1 MGKDVKAKN
10 KKKYD
15 TFSITMELEKPLLY
29 DLEDDKNNKSNKT
42 NNNNKNDGDNGIKP
56 SIMKKVMIGIS
67 AILIMAIIVFVIW
80 ANITYKPQ
88 MLAEEALVSD
98 KNVEVSVNKFISFSP
113 IGKTPTKG
121 FIFYPG
127 AKIDPEAYAPL
138 CKAIAEKGYQVVIVP
153 MPLNLAT
160 LSINKGEKVIDKYQS
175 IDTWIVGGHS
185 LGGTM
190 AAKFARNNNN
200 VDGVVLLASYP
211 MGDELKDLGKDVLS
225 IWGSKDGVLN
235 FENLINAKA
244 NLPDDTTYVE
254 IEGAN
259 HSQFADYGDQKGDN
273 EAIVSQEKQLDITTS
288 SILKFLKN
296 IK

>member
-1 MGKDVKAKN
+1 MGKDVKVKK

-29 DLEDDKNNKSNKT
+29 DLEDNKDKKSNNDKDNKT
-42 NNNNKNDGDNGIKP
+42 IKP
-56 SIMKKVMIGIS
+56 SAMKKIMIGL
-67 AILIMAIIVFVIW
+67 ATILVVAVIGFVVW

-88 MLAEEALVSD
+88 NLAEEALVSNR
-98 KNVEVSVNKFISFSP
+98 NVEVSINKFISFSP

-127 AKIDPEAYAPL
+127 AKIEPEAYAPL
-138 CKAIAEKGYQVVIVP
+138 CKAIAEQGYQVVIVP
-153 MPLNLAT
+153 MTLNLAT
-160 LSINKGEKVIDKYQS
+160 LSINKGDQVIDKYQS
-175 IDTWIVGGHS
+175 IDTWVVGGHS

-190 AAKFARNNNN
+190 AAKFASNNNE

-225 IWGSKDGVLN
+225 VWGSKDGVLN
-235 FENLINAKA
+235 YKDLISAKD
-244 NLPDDTTYVE
+244 NLPSDTTYVE

-259 HSQFADYGDQKGDN
+259 HSQFGDYGLQKGDN
-273 EAIVSQEKQLDITTS
+273 DAIVSQDKQLSVTTK

-296 IK
+296 IN

>member
-1 MGKDVKAKN
+1 MGKDVKVKK

-29 DLEDDKNNKSNKT
+29 DLEDNKDKKSNNDKDNKT
-42 NNNNKNDGDNGIKP
+42 IKP
-56 SIMKKVMIGIS
+56 SAMKKIMIGL
-67 AILIMAIIVFVIW
+67 ATILVVAVIGFVVW

-88 MLAEEALVSD
+88 NLAEEALVSD
-98 KNVEVSVNKFISFSP
+98 RNVEVSVNKFISFSP

-127 AKIDPEAYAPL
+127 AKIEPEAYAPL
-138 CKAIAEKGYQVVIVP
+138 CKAIAEQGYQVVIVP
-153 MPLNLAT
+153 MTLNLAT
-160 LSINKGEKVIDKYQS
+160 LSINKGDQVIDKYQS
-175 IDTWIVGGHS
+175 IDTWVVGGHS

-190 AAKFARNNNN
+190 AAKFASNNNE

-225 IWGSKDGVLN
+225 VWGSKDGVLN
-235 FENLINAKA
+235 YKDLISAKD
-244 NLPDDTTYVE
+244 NLPSDTTYVE

-259 HSQFADYGDQKGDN
+259 HSQFGDYGLQKGDN
-273 EAIVSQEKQLDITTS
+273 DAIVSQDKQLSVTTK

-296 IK
+296 IN

>member
-1 MGKDVKAKN
+1 MGKDVKVKK

-29 DLEDDKNNKSNKT
+29 DLEDKKDKKSNNDKDNKT
-42 NNNNKNDGDNGIKP
+42 IKP
-56 SIMKKVMIGIS
+56 SAMKKIMIGL
-67 AILIMAIIVFVIW
+67 ATILVVAVIGFVVW

-88 MLAEEALVSD
+88 NLAEEALVSD
-98 KNVEVSVNKFISFSP
+98 RNVEVSVNKFISFSP

-127 AKIDPEAYAPL
+127 AKIEPEAYAPL
-138 CKAIAEKGYQVVIVP
+138 CKAIAEQGYQVVIVP
-153 MPLNLAT
+153 MTLNLAT
-160 LSINKGEKVIDKYQS
+160 LSINKGDQVIDKYQS
-175 IDTWIVGGHS
+175 IDTWVVGGHS

-190 AAKFARNNNN
+190 AAKFASNNNE

-225 IWGSKDGVLN
+225 VWGSKDGVLN
-235 FENLINAKA
+235 YKDLISAKD
-244 NLPDDTTYVE
+244 NLPSDTTYVE

-259 HSQFADYGDQKGDN
+259 HSQFGDYGLQKGDN
-273 EAIVSQEKQLDITTS
+273 DAIVSQDKQLSVTTK

-296 IK
+296 IN

>member
-1 MGKDVKAKN
+1 MGKDVKVKK

-29 DLEDDKNNKSNKT
+29 DLEDNKDKKSNNDKDNKT
-42 NNNNKNDGDNGIKP
+42 IKP
-56 SIMKKVMIGIS
+56 SAMKKIMIGL
-67 AILIMAIIVFVIW
+67 ATILVVAVIGFVVW

-88 MLAEEALVSD
+88 NLAEEALVSNR
-98 KNVEVSVNKFISFSP
+98 NVEVSENKFISFSP

-127 AKIDPEAYAPL
+127 AKIEPEAYAPL
-138 CKAIAEKGYQVVIVP
+138 CKAIAEQGYQVVIVP
-153 MPLNLAT
+153 MTLNLAT
-160 LSINKGEKVIDKYQS
+160 LSINKGDQVIDKYQS
-175 IDTWIVGGHS
+175 IDTWVVGGHS

-190 AAKFARNNNN
+190 AAKFASNNNE

-225 IWGSKDGVLN
+225 VWGSKDGVLN
-235 FENLINAKA
+235 YKDLISAKD
-244 NLPDDTTYVE
+244 NLPSDTTYVE

-259 HSQFADYGDQKGDN
+259 HSQFGDYGLQKGDN
-273 EAIVSQEKQLDITTS
+273 DAIVSQDKQLSVTTK

-296 IK
+296 IN

>member
-1 MGKDVKAKN
+1 MGKDVKVKK

-29 DLEDDKNNKSNKT
+29 DLEDNKDKKSNNDKDNKT
-42 NNNNKNDGDNGIKP
+42 IKP
-56 SIMKKVMIGIS
+56 STMKKIMIGLATLLVVAVIGF
-67 AILIMAIIVFVIW
+67 IVW

-88 MLAEEALVSD
+88 NLAEKALVSD
-98 KNVEVSVNKFISFSP
+98 RNVEVSENKFISFSP

-127 AKIDPEAYAPL
+127 AKIEPEAYAPL
-138 CKAIAEKGYQVVIVP
+138 CKAIAEQGYQVVIVP
-153 MPLNLAT
+153 MTLNLAT
-160 LSINKGEKVIDKYQS
+160 LSINKGDQVIDKYQS
-175 IDTWIVGGHS
+175 IDTWVVGGHS

-190 AAKFARNNNN
+190 AAKFASNNNE

-225 IWGSKDGVLN
+225 VWGSKDGVLN
-235 FENLINAKA
+235 YKNLISAKD
-244 NLPDDTTYVE
+244 NLPSDTTYVE

-259 HSQFADYGDQKGDN
+259 HSQFGDYGLQKGDN
-273 EAIVSQEKQLDITTS
+273 EAIVSQDKQLSVTTK

-296 IK
+296 IN

>member
-1 MGKDVKAKN
+1 MGKDVKVKK

-29 DLEDDKNNKSNKT
+29 DLEDNKDKKSNNDKDNKT
-42 NNNNKNDGDNGIKP
+42 IKP
-56 SIMKKVMIGIS
+56 SAMKKIMIGL
-67 AILIMAIIVFVIW
+67 ATILVVAVIGFVVW

-88 MLAEEALVSD
+88 NLAEEALVSNR
-98 KNVEVSVNKFISFSP
+98 NVEVSVNKFISFSP

-127 AKIDPEAYAPL
+127 AKIEPEAYAPL
-138 CKAIAEKGYQVVIVP
+138 CKAIAEQGYQVVIVP
-153 MPLNLAT
+153 MTLNLAT
-160 LSINKGEKVIDKYQS
+160 LSINKGDQVIDKYQS
-175 IDTWIVGGHS
+175 IDTWVVGGHS

-190 AAKFARNNNN
+190 AAKFASNNNE

-225 IWGSKDGVLN
+225 VWGSKDGVLN
-235 FENLINAKA
+235 YKDLISAKD
-244 NLPDDTTYVE
+244 NLPSDTTYVE

-259 HSQFADYGDQKGDN
+259 HSQFGDYGLQKGDN
-273 EAIVSQEKQLDITTS
+273 DAIVSQDKQLSVTTK

-296 IK
+296 IN

>member
-1 MGKDVKAKN
+1 MGKDVKVKK

-29 DLEDDKNNKSNKT
+29 DLEDNKDKKSNNDKDNKT
-42 NNNNKNDGDNGIKP
+42 IKP
-56 SIMKKVMIGIS
+56 SAVKKIMIGL
-67 AILIMAIIVFVIW
+67 ATILVVAVIGFVVW

-88 MLAEEALVSD
+88 NLAEEALVSNR
-98 KNVEVSVNKFISFSP
+98 NVEVSVNKFISFSP

-127 AKIDPEAYAPL
+127 AKIEPEAYAPL
-138 CKAIAEKGYQVVIVP
+138 CKAIAEQGYQVVIVP
-153 MPLNLAT
+153 MTLNLAT
-160 LSINKGEKVIDKYQS
+160 LSINKGDQVIDKYQS
-175 IDTWIVGGHS
+175 IDTWVVGGHS

-190 AAKFARNNNN
+190 AAKFASNNNE

-225 IWGSKDGVLN
+225 VWGSKDGVLN
-235 FENLINAKA
+235 YKDLISAKD
-244 NLPDDTTYVE
+244 NLPSDTTYVE

-259 HSQFADYGDQKGDN
+259 HSQFGDYGLQKGDN
-273 EAIVSQEKQLDITTS
+273 DAIVSQDKQLSVTTK

-296 IK
+296 IN

>member
-1 MGKDVKAKN
+1 MGKDVKVKK

-29 DLEDDKNNKSNKT
+29 DLEDNKDKKSNNDKDNKT
-42 NNNNKNDGDNGIKP
+42 IKP
-56 SIMKKVMIGIS
+56 STMKKIMIGLATLLVVAVIGF
-67 AILIMAIIVFVIW
+67 IVW

-88 MLAEEALVSD
+88 NLAEEALVSD
-98 KNVEVSVNKFISFSP
+98 RNVEVSENKFISFSP

-127 AKIDPEAYAPL
+127 AKIEPEAYAPL
-138 CKAIAEKGYQVVIVP
+138 CKAIAEQGYQVVIVP
-153 MPLNLAT
+153 MTLNLAT
-160 LSINKGEKVIDKYQS
+160 LSINKGDQVIDKYQS
-175 IDTWIVGGHS
+175 IDTWVVGGHS

-190 AAKFARNNNN
+190 AAKFASNNNE

-225 IWGSKDGVLN
+225 VWGSKDGVLN
-235 FENLINAKA
+235 YKNLISAKD
-244 NLPDDTTYVE
+244 NLPSDTTYVE

-259 HSQFADYGDQKGDN
+259 HSQFGDYGLQKGDN
-273 EAIVSQEKQLDITTS
+273 EAIVSQDKQLSVTTK

-296 IK
+296 VN

>member
-1 MGKDVKAKN
+1 MGKDVKVKK

-29 DLEDDKNNKSNKT
+29 DLEDNKDKKSNNDKDNKT
-42 NNNNKNDGDNGIKP
+42 IKP
-56 SIMKKVMIGIS
+56 SAMKKIMIGL
-67 AILIMAIIVFVIW
+67 ATILVVAVIGFVVW

-88 MLAEEALVSD
+88 NLAEEALVSD
-98 KNVEVSVNKFISFSP
+98 RNVEVSVNKFISFSP

-127 AKIDPEAYAPL
+127 AKIEPEAYAPL
-138 CKAIAEKGYQVVIVP
+138 CKAIAEQGYQVVIVP
-153 MPLNLAT
+153 MTLNLAT
-160 LSINKGEKVIDKYQS
+160 LSINKGDQVIDKYQS
-175 IDTWIVGGHS
+175 IDTWVVGGHS

-190 AAKFARNNNN
+190 AAKFASNNNE

-225 IWGSKDGVLN
+225 VWGSKDGILN
-235 FENLINAKA
+235 YKDLISAKD
-244 NLPDDTTYVE
+244 NLPSDTTYVE

-259 HSQFADYGDQKGDN
+259 HSQFGDYGLQKGDN
-273 EAIVSQEKQLDITTS
+273 DAIVSQDKQLSVTTK

-296 IK
+296 IN